1 MLELKNINVSYQN
14 HSVIE
19 DLSIAFQEQET
30 TAIVGPSGAGKS
42 TLLRTLNLLNIPT
55 SGVISFNGQE
65 LTFPK
70 KYPKKFLNRFRQ
82 NFGMVFQNFNLFPHL
97 TVLENVME
105 GPVHVQKRDRKTVEH
120 EARKSLTKVGLA
132 AKADSYPAQ
141 LSGGQQQRVAIARA
155 MAMHP
160 KFLFFDEP
168 TSALDPELENE
179 VLNVIGELASK
190 QNSQIIVTHNLNFA
204 REAADRIIFFEDG
217 QVLFDGTPDEFFA
230 SDSPRIQQFTKKI
243 LK

>member
-1 MLELKNINVSYQN
+1 MLELKNINVSYQDQ
-14 HSVIE
+14 SVIK
-19 DLSIAFQEQET
+19 DLTISFNEQET

-55 SGVISFNGQE
+55 SGTLAFNGQE
-65 LTFPK
+65 LDFPK
-70 KYPKKFLNRFRQ
+70 KYSKKFLNNFRQ

-105 GPVHVQKRDRKTVEH
+105 GPIHVQKRAKKTVEE
-120 EARKSLTKVGLA
+120 EARKHLAKVGLA
-132 AKADSYPAQ
+132 EKADSYPAQ

-179 VLNVIGELASK
+179 VLNVIGELAAK

-204 REAADRIIFFEDG
+204 REAADRIIFFEQG
-217 QVLFDGTPDEFFA
+217 QVLFDGTQSEFFNSEA
-230 SDSPRIQQFTKKI
+230 PRIQAFTKKI